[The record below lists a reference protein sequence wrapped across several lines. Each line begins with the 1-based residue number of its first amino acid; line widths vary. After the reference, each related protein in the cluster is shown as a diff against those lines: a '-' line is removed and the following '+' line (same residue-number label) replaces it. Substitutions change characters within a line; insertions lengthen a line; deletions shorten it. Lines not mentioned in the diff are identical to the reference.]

1 MRYKVSYT
9 RYADRYYAKAE
20 CAHFFGEERR
30 ARDFIADLL
39 DGFRRGMWGHD
50 IDCDSIALVKLTNL
64 PSERT
69 D

>member
-9 RYADRYYAKAE
+9 RYADRHYTKAE

-50 IDCDSIALVKLTNL
+50 IDCETITLSVVGNL
-64 PSERT
+64 PSE
-69 D
+69 

>member
-9 RYADRYYAKAE
+9 RYADRYYTKAE

-50 IDCDSIALVKLTNL
+50 IDCDSIELVVVGG
-64 PSERT
+64 SQSGRS